1 MDIKNMS
8 DYFKANCTFGNK
20 NDSIKRVIDAG
31 YGLSKLYPNTNFVHK
46 MENISN
52 IAPLITQTPN
62 DAAFTIELITEEDT
76 DGVLEMLKTYFFKDE
91 PINTFLNIG
100 ECKELEEFSLKCL
113 KDNCSYKAVTKD
125 NEIIGVFLNALMY
138 RPAVDAVPEKAADDC
153 EHPKFKK
160 VLGLMDYIEENFNI
174 FDLYP
179 NTDVILDGKIVSV
192 NTNYRGMGIAGMLTE
207 KTLQYMQS
215 HNIPVM
221 HVLCT
226 SHYSARVLE
235 KLGFHEVYRLNYN
248 DYKVNDEVVLKPS
261 EPHVA
266 ARILVK
272 EIADLKINSNGK
284 A

>member
-1 MDIKNMS
+1 M
-8 DYFKANCTFGNK
+8 
-20 NDSIKRVIDAG
+20 
-31 YGLSKLYPNTNFVHK
+31 YPTSNFNHK
-46 MENISN
+46 MESISN
-52 IAPLITQTPN
+52 IIPSTPPTP
-62 DAAFTIELITEEDT
+62 DDVSFTIELITAEDA
-76 DGVLEMLKTYFFKDE
+76 GAVLEMLKTYFFKDE

-113 KDNCSYKAVTKD
+113 KDNCSYKAVTKN
-125 NEIIGVFLNALMY
+125 NEIIGVFLNSLMH
-138 RPAVDAVPEKAADDC
+138 RPPAGDVPEKAADDC
-153 EHPKFKK
+153 AHSKFKK

-179 NTDVILDGKIVSV
+179 ETDIILDGKIVSV
-192 NTNYRGMGIAGMLTE
+192 NTNYRGMGIAGLLTE
-207 KTLQYMQS
+207 KTLNYMRN

-261 EPHVA
+261 APHVA

-272 EIADLKINSNGK
+272 EIADLKINSSK
-284 A
+284 V